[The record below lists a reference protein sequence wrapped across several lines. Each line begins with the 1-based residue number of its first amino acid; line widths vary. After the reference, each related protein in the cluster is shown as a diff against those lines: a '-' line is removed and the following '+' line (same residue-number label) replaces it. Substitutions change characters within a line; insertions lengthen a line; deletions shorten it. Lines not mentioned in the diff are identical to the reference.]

1 MESLSAYQSTFK
13 PECILTGKKTNSAR
27 AKDCSCAEGVPK
39 RSVGMKRKRNG
50 GKPVFCFSKNAP
62 TKHKTTEL
70 DTELN
75 YNSRTSVRMYNNE
88 AQPAVPPL
96 TLAIYH
102 ADNWSDFRFLS
113 LIKNSGIDF

>member
-1 MESLSAYQSTFK
+1 METLSAYQSTFK
-13 PECILTGKKTNSAR
+13 PECILTGKKTNNAR

-39 RSVGMKRKRNG
+39 QSVGIKRKRNG
-50 GKPVFCFSKNAP
+50 GKPVFCESKNAP

-88 AQPAVPPL
+88 AQPL

-102 ADNWSDFRFLS
+102 TDNWSDFRFLS
-113 LIKNSGIDF
+113 LIKNSGTDF

>member
-13 PECILTGKKTNSAR
+13 PECILTGKKTNNAR

-39 RSVGMKRKRNG
+39 QSVGLKRKRNG
-50 GKPVFCFSKNAP
+50 GMPGFCESKNAP

-75 YNSRTSVRMYNNE
+75 YNSRTSIRMYNNE

>member
-70 DTELN
+70 E
-75 YNSRTSVRMYNNE
+75 RMKYVIL
-88 AQPAVPPL
+88 AVQRVKGQINL
-96 TLAIYH
+96 L
-102 ADNWSDFRFLS
+102 
-113 LIKNSGIDF
+113 LIA